1 MILLLLLLA
10 ITISSTETPRAQSQV
25 AILEG
30 AVHDLDG
37 RPLDRVKIDARRI
50 DTNETFTLETD
61 SSGTYGWNS
70 LPVGDYEVLAARDRF
85 NSQLRKQVRLQVGQ
99 RVRLDFRLRPAPSGQ
114 PPKVED
120 DLSQLSLERDDVG
133 QLIDRQR
140 IGTMPSKERDFRDLI
155 ALAPGASSQDGRSVR
170 VLGMSRRDNLTYVDG
185 SLITSGDGA
194 TSLTPASEAIREFD
208 VKTGLY
214 SAQYG
219 IRSGAQMLLVT
230 RHGGNQFHGGLFW
243 FHRNDNLDARNFF
256 EHQQAEFKR
265 NQMGGTLG
273 GPLMLPGLSSGRNKA
288 WFFLSYQ
295 HYTIRET
302 LPLTAVVPTPDQRQG
317 RFRSTILD
325 PLSGEPF
332 PDGQIPAGRIN
343 PVARQLQSFFPS
355 PNTAGPLNFT
365 SPDSKRPLDNP
376 QIIAR
381 VDLRTSP
388 ESSWSGRFIW
398 DSKPFSRAYVFN
410 VFSTELPMASYSQAI
425 TNTRKLPGELTNF
438 FGLHWFRRPYSAAVS
453 RPKPE
458 VPEQLGI
465 PQLLESEI
473 DRSGVPTVLIQGYT
487 RIGDQRRL
495 GPVNVGNWQVKDDLA
510 FQRGRHSYQLGVE
523 YRQGY
528 NFFALQGRSS
538 FDFFD
543 RYTGDSFADFLLG
556 HPARTSLGGEE
567 RRGSFHQN
575 SVYSYFQD
583 RWRVLPTLTL
593 TLGIRYELRFP
604 WRDKRGFMANFD
616 PVEGALFPALLDLE
630 LGPGESGRF
639 EHGFPLIEW
648 RPWDG
653 LLPRMGLALR
663 LAGSSVLHLGYG
675 IYANET
681 DLSMIQGMGKN
692 PRPGAQLLT
701 FNAPLESPEL
711 SLSRPFPAELVDFA
725 IPTLVGNETPTPL
738 TRTRSWGLS
747 LQHRWTQELILD
759 VGYQSSRTD
768 HRLETLSFNDAV
780 PGVGDRQSRRPYP
793 DLQSVLFTAAL
804 ADAWYHG
811 AFLQLEKQPGK
822 GGLHLMGSL
831 SWSNL
836 IDTGGGDQGN
846 QSSLLLRSINIS
858 PELNRGSAQSQIR
871 KRFLLSGSYEL
882 PFGSGKK
889 LVSRGLAAR
898 ILSGWSLQGISTIQD
913 GPSFTVFLPG
923 DPLDTGSS
931 YSQWPDRIRDANL
944 PSSQRNPQRW
954 FDTSAFVHP
963 GGLRYG
969 NAGRN
974 TVKGPGLMNLD
985 ISLRRILRVRDQS
998 TLEVR
1003 LESFNSLNRA
1013 NFSVRSQDGITQFGT
1028 PEFGVLGR
1036 ALPGRQLQL
1045 GLKYSF

>member
-1 MILLLLLLA
+1 MILFLLILA
-10 ITISSTETPRAQSQV
+10 ATVSGSEAVLAQSQT

-30 AVHDLDG
+30 AVHDLNG
-37 RPLDRVKIDARRI
+37 HPLEGVRISARRT
-50 DTNETFTLETD
+50 DTNETFSLETD
-61 SSGTYGWNS
+61 FSGTYDWDN
-70 LPVGDYEVLAARDRF
+70 LPVGDYEVLASRGGFD
-85 NSQLRKQVRLQVGQ
+85 SQLRHLVRLQIGQ
-99 RVRLDFRLRPAPSGQ
+99 RVRLDFRLRTTLPGRS
-114 PPKVED
+114 PKVESN
-120 DLSQLSLERDDVG
+120 LSQLRVERDDVG
-133 QLIDRQR
+133 QIIDRKQIR
-140 IGTMPSKERDFRDLI
+140 TLPSKERDFRDLI
-155 ALAPGASSQDGRSVR
+155 SLAPGASSQGGRIR
-170 VLGMSRRDNLTYVDG
+170 VLGMSRRDNLIYVDG
-185 SLITSGDGA
+185 TLITTGEGS

-256 EHQQAEFKR
+256 ERRKAEFKR
-265 NQMGGTLG
+265 NQLGGTLG
-273 GPLMLPGLSSGRNKA
+273 GPLMLPGLSSGRDKA

-295 HYTIRET
+295 HYTVRET
-302 LPLTAVVPTPDQRQG
+302 LPLTAVVPSQDQREG
-317 RFRSTILD
+317 RFSGAILD
-325 PLSGEPF
+325 PLSDEPF
-332 PDGQIPAGRIN
+332 PGGQIPAERID
-343 PVARQLQSFFPS
+343 PVARQLLSFFPL
-355 PNTAGPLNFT
+355 PNTDGPLNYT
-365 SPDSKRPLDNP
+365 SPDSKRPLDNR

-381 VDLRTSP
+381 VDLKSTP

-398 DSKPFSRAYVFN
+398 DSSPVTRAFPFD
-410 VFSTELPMASYSQAI
+410 VFSTKLPLASYSQAI
-425 TNTRKLPGELTNF
+425 NNTRTLPGGLTNF

-465 PQLLESEI
+465 PQLLATEI
-473 DRSGVPTVLIQGYT
+473 DRSGVPTVSIQGYT
-487 RIGDQRRL
+487 RIGDLQRL
-495 GPVNVGNWQVKDDLA
+495 GPVNVGNWQVKDDLT

-523 YRQGY
+523 YRQNY

-543 RYTGDSFADFLLG
+543 RYTGEPFADFLLG
-556 HPARTSLGGEE
+556 YPVRTSLGGEE

-575 SVYSYFQD
+575 SIYSYLQD
-583 RWRVLPTLTL
+583 RWRISPTLTL
-593 TLGIRYELRFP
+593 TLGIRYELRLP
-604 WRDKRGFMANFD
+604 WRDKRGFMGNFD
-616 PVEGALFPALLDLE
+616 PVRGDLFPAFLDLE
-630 LGPGESGRF
+630 LAPGESGRF
-639 EHGFPLIEW
+639 EPGFPLIEW
-648 RPWDG
+648 RHWDG

-663 LAGSSVLHLGYG
+663 LGRSSVLHLGYG

-681 DLSMIQGMGKN
+681 DLTMIQGMGRN
-692 PRPGAQLLT
+692 PRPGAQLLI
-701 FNAPLESPEL
+701 FNSPLESPEL
-711 SLSRPFPAELVDFA
+711 SLSSPFPAELVGSA
-725 IPTLVGNETPTPL
+725 IPTLVGNDTPTPL

-759 VGYQSSRTD
+759 AGYQNSRTD
-768 HRLETLSFNDAV
+768 HRLETISFNDAI

-811 AFLQLEKQPGK
+811 AFLQLEKRPGQ
-822 GGLHLMGSL
+822 GALHLLGSL

-836 IDTGGGDQGN
+836 IDTGGGDQGS
-846 QSSLLLRSINIS
+846 QSSRLLRSINMP
-858 PELNRGSAQSQIR
+858 PELNRGAGESQIR
-871 KRFLLSGSYEL
+871 KRLLLSGSYEL

-889 LVSRGLAAR
+889 LARRGVAAR
-898 ILSGWSLQGISTIQD
+898 ILRGWSLHGISTFQD

-931 YSQWPDRIRDANL
+931 YSQWPDRVRDANL
-944 PSSQRNPQRW
+944 PSSQRTPQRW
-954 FDTSAFVHP
+954 FDTAAFVHP
-963 GGLRYG
+963 GETRYG

-985 ISLRRILRVRDQS
+985 ISLRRTLQVQDQS

-1013 NFSVRSQDGITQFGT
+1013 NFSVRSRDGISQFGT

>member
-1 MILLLLLLA
+1 MILLLLILVV
-10 ITISSTETPRAQSQV
+10 TVSSSEGPLAQSQV
-25 AILEG
+25 TILEG
-30 AVHDLDG
+30 AVRDLDG
-37 RPLDRVKIDARRI
+37 HALDGVQINARRI
-50 DTNETFTLETD
+50 DTNEIFTLETD
-61 SSGTYGWNS
+61 SSGTYNWDN
-70 LPVGDYEVLAARDRF
+70 LPVGDYQVLAAGDGF
-85 NSQLRKQVRLQVGQ
+85 DSQLRHRVRLQVGQ
-99 RVRLDFRLRPAPSGQ
+99 RVRLDFRLRTTLPGQ
-114 PPKVED
+114 PPKVES
-120 DLSQLSLERDDVG
+120 DLSKLSVERDDVG
-133 QLIDRQR
+133 QIIDRRQL
-140 IGTMPSKERDFRDLI
+140 GTLPSKERDFRDLI
-155 ALAPGASSQDGRSVR
+155 SLAPGTSSQGGRNIR

-185 SLITSGDGA
+185 TLITSGEG
-194 TSLTPASEAIREFD
+194 SNSITPASEAIREFD

-230 RHGGNQFHGGLFW
+230 RYGGNQFHGGLFW

-256 EHQQAEFKR
+256 EHQKAEFKR

-273 GPLMLPGLSSGRNKA
+273 GPLMLPGLGSGRDRA

-295 HYTIRET
+295 HYSIRET
-302 LPLTAVVPTPDQRQG
+302 LPLTAVVPTQDQRKG
-317 RFRSTILD
+317 RFSGTILD

-332 PDGQIPAGRIN
+332 SGGQIPAGRIN
-343 PVARQLQSFFPS
+343 PVARQLLSFFPL
-355 PNTAGPLNFT
+355 PNTAGSLNYT
-365 SPDSKRPLDNP
+365 SPDSKRPLDNR

-381 VDLRTSP
+381 VDLKTSP
-388 ESSWSGRFIW
+388 ESSWSGRFIR
-398 DSKPFSRAYVFN
+398 DSKPFHRAYVFD
-410 VFSTELPMASYSQAI
+410 VFSTELPLGSFSQAI
-425 TNTRKLPGELTNF
+425 TNTRTLPGGLTNF
-438 FGLHWFRRPYSAAVS
+438 FGLHWFRRPYTAAVS

-465 PQLLESEI
+465 SQLLETEI
-473 DRSGVPTVLIQGYT
+473 DRSGVPTVSIQGYT
-487 RIGDQRRL
+487 LIGDHRRA
-495 GPVNVGNWQVKDDLA
+495 GPANVGNWQVKDDLA

-556 HPARTSLGGEE
+556 YPARTSLGGEE

-575 SVYSYFQD
+575 SIYSYFQD
-583 RWRVLPTLTL
+583 RWRILPTLTL
-593 TLGIRYELRFP
+593 TVGIRYELRFP
-604 WRDKRGFMANFD
+604 WRDKRGFMSNFD
-616 PVEGALFPALLDLE
+616 PVEGNLFPALLDLE

-639 EHGFPLIEW
+639 EPGFPLIEW
-648 RPWDG
+648 RPRDG
-653 LLPRMGLALR
+653 LLPRLGLALR
-663 LAGSSVLHLGYG
+663 LGGSSVLHLGYG

-681 DLSMIQGMGKN
+681 DLTMIQGMGKN

-711 SLSRPFPAELVDFA
+711 SLSRPFPVELADSA
-725 IPTLVGNETPTPL
+725 IPTLVGNQTPTPL

-759 VGYQSSRTD
+759 IGYQSSRTD
-768 HRLETLSFNDAV
+768 NRLETVSFNDAL

-822 GGLHLMGSL
+822 GGLHLLGSL

-846 QSSLLLRSINIS
+846 QSSRLLRSINMP
-858 PELNRGSAQSQIR
+858 PELNRASADTQIR

-882 PFGSGKK
+882 PFGSGKRF
-889 LVSRGLAAR
+889 VRSGLAAR
-898 ILSGWSLQGISTIQD
+898 VLQGWSFQSISTFQD
-913 GPSFTVFLPG
+913 GPAFTVFLPG

-931 YSQWPDRIRDANL
+931 YSQWPDRVRDANL
-944 PSSQRNPQRW
+944 PSSQRTPQRW
-954 FDTSAFVHP
+954 FDTSAFLDP
-963 GGLRYG
+963 GETRYG

-974 TVKGPGLMNLD
+974 TVKGPGLINLD
-985 ISLRRILRVRDQS
+985 ISLRRILQVRDQS

-1013 NFSVRSQDGITQFGT
+1013 NFSVRSLDGITQFGT

>member
-1 MILLLLLLA
+1 MILLLL
-10 ITISSTETPRAQSQV
+10 IFVVSVCSETSLAQSQV

-30 AVHDLDG
+30 AVRDLEG
-37 RPLDRVKIDARRI
+37 RPLDKVKINARRT
-50 DTNETFTLETD
+50 DTNEVFTFETD
-61 SSGTYGWNS
+61 TSGIYDWDN
-70 LPVGDYEVLAARDRF
+70 LPVGDYEVLAARDGF
-85 NSQLRKQVRLQVGQ
+85 DSQLRHPVRLQVGQ
-99 RVRLDFRLRPAPSGQ
+99 RVRLDFRLRTARPGQ
-114 PPKVED
+114 PPKVES
-120 DLSQLSLERDDVG
+120 DLSELSAERDDVG
-133 QLIDRQR
+133 QI
-140 IGTMPSKERDFRDLI
+140 IGRKQIRTLPSKERDFKDLI
-155 ALAPGASSQDGRSVR
+155 TLVPGASSQGGRIR
-170 VLGMSRRDNLTYVDG
+170 VLGMSRRDNLIYVDG
-185 SLITSGDGA
+185 TLITTGEGS
-194 TSLTPASEAIREFD
+194 TSLTPGSEAIREFD
-208 VKTGLY
+208 VKIGLY

-256 EHQQAEFKR
+256 EHQKAEFKR

-273 GPLMLPGLSSGRNKA
+273 GPLFQPGLSSGRDKA

-295 HYTIRET
+295 HYSVRET
-302 LPLTAVVPTPDQRQG
+302 LPLTAVVPNQDQREG
-317 RFRSTILD
+317 RFSNAILD

-332 PDGQIPAGRIN
+332 PGGQIPAGRIN
-343 PVARQLQSFFPS
+343 PVARQLLSFFPL
-355 PNTAGPLNFT
+355 PNTDAPLNYT
-365 SPDSKRPLDNP
+365 SPDSKRPLDNR

-381 VDLRTSP
+381 VDLKTSP
-388 ESSWSGRFIW
+388 ESSWSGRSIW
-398 DSKPFSRAYVFN
+398 DSRPITRAYPFD
-410 VFSTELPMASYSQAI
+410 VFSTKMPMASYSQAI
-425 TNTRKLPGELTNF
+425 TNTRTLPGGLTNF

-465 PQLLESEI
+465 PQLLATEI
-473 DRSGVPTVLIQGYT
+473 DRSGVPTVSIQGYT
-487 RIGDQRRL
+487 RIGDLRRL

-523 YRQGY
+523 YRQHY
-528 NFFALQGRSS
+528 NFFALQERSS

-543 RYTGDSFADFLLG
+543 RYTRDSFADFLLG
-556 HPARTSLGGEE
+556 YPARTSLGGEG

-575 SVYSYFQD
+575 SIYSYFQD
-583 RWRVLPTLTL
+583 RWRILPTLTL

-604 WRDKRGFMANFD
+604 WRDKRGFMGNFD
-616 PVEGALFPALLDLE
+616 PVEGDLFPAFLDLE
-630 LGPGESGRF
+630 LAPGESGRF
-639 EHGFPLIEW
+639 EPGFPLIEW

-663 LAGSSVLHLGYG
+663 LGRSSVLHLGYG

-681 DLSMIQGMGKN
+681 DLTMIQGMGRN
-692 PRPGAQLLT
+692 PRPGAQLPI

-711 SLSRPFPAELVDFA
+711 SLSSPFPAELVGSA
-725 IPTLVGNETPTPL
+725 IPTLVGNDTPTPL

-747 LQHRWTQELILD
+747 LQHRWTQELILYA
-759 VGYQSSRTD
+759 GYQSSRTN
-768 HRLETLSFNDAV
+768 HRLETVSFNDAI

-811 AFLQLEKQPGK
+811 AFLQLEKRPGK
-822 GGLHLMGSL
+822 GGLHLLGSL

-836 IDTGGGDQGN
+836 IDTGGGDQGS
-846 QSSLLLRSINIS
+846 QSSLLLRSINMP
-858 PELNRGSAQSQIR
+858 PELNRGAAESQIR
-871 KRFLLSGSYEL
+871 KRLLVLGSYEL

-889 LVSRGLAAR
+889 FVQRGLAAGVLR
-898 ILSGWSLQGISTIQD
+898 DWSLHGISTFQD
-913 GPSFTVFLPG
+913 GPAFTVFLPG

-931 YSQWPDRIRDANL
+931 YSQWPDRVRDANL
-944 PSSQRNPQRW
+944 PASQRHPQRW

-963 GGLRYG
+963 EGIRYG

-985 ISLRRILRVRDQS
+985 ISLRRVLQVRDQS

-1013 NFSVRSQDGITQFGT
+1013 NFSVRSRDGITQFGT

-1045 GLKYSF
+1045 ALKYSF